1 MQNVCIYSLNNQTV
15 KILNTIGQQYIKY
28 CFQKHRVNVG
38 IVLSILWK
46 VRAKFVLQL
55 CDVVLLLL
63 GLKVI
68 TGLFAY
74 LTLFRLQY
82 IQYKHITF
90 SDPSTGL
97 VSFVF
102 ECNINKVLLKTILY
116 ILLSI
121 LYLKQYILLFTTYYL
136 IQYFSVLYLQTILCT
151 NSTLQLLYPYTFFT
165 VYVSFYC
172 KG

>member
-28 CFQKHRVNVG
+28 CFQKHLVNVG

-74 LTLFRLQY
+74 LTLFRL
-82 IQYKHITF
+82 
-90 SDPSTGL
+90 
-97 VSFVF
+97 
-102 ECNINKVLLKTILY
+102 
-116 ILLSI
+116 
-121 LYLKQYILLFTTYYL
+121 
-136 IQYFSVLYLQTILCT
+136 
-151 NSTLQLLYPYTFFT
+151 
-165 VYVSFYC
+165 
-172 KG
+172 